1 MFSMIWNNMVYDPKA
16 ISCDYMS
23 INKLSFIPTDK
34 MGIQYRNQFKQ
45 TGGTMSATILRS
57 LVIVLCISFCS
68 VLCGIDY
75 YVGIPT
81 TAPGT
86 GSSQNPYESIEYAL
100 TQLPANEYCTLV
112 FMPGI
117 YDNDDTHYVNRQLKL
132 RSSSS
137 VPGDVVVSESF
148 MFVSLN
154 YPVNT
159 IELEGITFKG
169 NNNNWTQIHES
180 ALLIDNCVF
189 EDYAN
194 TTPLNFDWDLVNAS
208 IRNSVF
214 RNNDIGISDMN
225 GNWLSRGAVQNCL
238 FYANRVALSI
248 NGALLENCTI
258 TDNSVANEGR
268 FGANT
273 YRNSIIWGNQTLNTG
288 LPSVYYY
295 CDTQS
300 AVSGA
305 DNISVNPRFDDPSNE
320 IYTLKWDIDGP
331 SPCIDAGDPNS
342 SPDPDGTP
350 RDIGF
355 QYYPHELETYSF
367 DNSPER
373 GIFWRC
379 FPVVDNVSAPLGTAW
394 NELGY
399 MFQDHMALN
408 PTRQL
413 EDIYWS
419 YNGYADRMYH
429 DQLDQW
435 YNDTYT
441 VTAPKGFKLY
451 FDPYQ
456 QPDDLIISGFRAD
469 PTIVP
474 VEWYVGGVGGYFSN
488 WVGYFVP
495 QTQNAAFSFSGLI
508 PNGGGA
514 SYLDY
519 IYSIKTQTWS
529 TSRQARVLGSRWI
542 VNPSGFTFSEGTMI
556 ILELIDGAPSEMFW
570 TYFGSPVN
578 AYTRSTPTQFSYTEK
593 LDYTPL
599 YVELDP
605 SNLPDEIGVYAGDKC
620 IGAVVVDN
628 EVMDINLYL
637 DDAKTDDE
645 LQIAFYYAAKG
656 KPELQIYEVYDPALS
671 SFVPANLQLGNLGVY
686 AYISM
691 KEDSQGSTSP
701 IPIILEQNYP
711 NPFNPTTQISFYL
724 GSDLPVKL
732 DIFNVKGQKVNSL
745 CTANLKAGKH
755 SYLWNGDDQAGRTV
769 SSGIYFYRLST
780 PEGVISNKMILMK

>member
-1 MFSMIWNNMVYDPKA
+1 
-16 ISCDYMS
+16 
-23 INKLSFIPTDK
+23 
-34 MGIQYRNQFKQ
+34 
-45 TGGTMSATILRS
+45 MSATILKS
-57 LVIVLCISFCS
+57 LAIVLCITFCS
-68 VLCGIDY
+68 VLSGIDY

-81 TAPGT
+81 SAPGT
-86 GSSQNPYESIEYAL
+86 GSLQNPYESIEYAL
-100 TQLPANEYCTLV
+100 TQLPANEYCTLI

-117 YDNDDTHYVNRQLKL
+117 YDNDVTHNVNRQLKL
-132 RSSSS
+132 RSSTL
-137 VPGDVVVSESF
+137 VPIDVVVSESF
-148 MFVSLN
+148 IFVSLGQ
-154 YPVNT
+154 PVHT

-169 NNNNWTQIHES
+169 NNNNSTQIHDS

-189 EDYAN
+189 EDYTN
-194 TTPLNFDWDLVNAS
+194 STPLNFDWDLVNVS
-208 IRNSVF
+208 IQNSVF

-258 TDNSVANEGR
+258 TGNSVANEGR

-273 YRNSIIWGNQTLNTG
+273 YRNTILWGNQTLNTG
-288 LPSVYYY
+288 LSSIYYY
-295 CDTQS
+295 CDTQ
-300 AVSGA
+300 AEVNGA
-305 DNISVNPRFDDPSNE
+305 ENISIDPRFEDPLNE
-320 IYTLKWDIDGP
+320 IYSLKWDVDGP

-342 SPDPDGTP
+342 TNDPDGRR
-350 RDIGF
+350 RDIGY
-355 QYYPHELETYSF
+355 QYYPHEVKTYSF

-379 FPVVDNVSAPLGTAW
+379 FAVVDHISAPLGTAW

-413 EDIYWS
+413 EEIYWS
-419 YNGYADRMYH
+419 YDGYADHMYH

-435 YNDTYT
+435 YNDTYI
-441 VTAPKGFKLY
+441 VKAPKGFKLY

-474 VEWYVGGVGGYFSN
+474 VEWYVGGAGGYFSN

-495 QTQNAAFSFSGLI
+495 QTQNIAFSFSGLI
-508 PNGGGA
+508 PNGDGA
-514 SYLDY
+514 TYLDY
-519 IYSIKTQTWS
+519 IYFIKTQTWS

-542 VNPSGFTFSEGTMI
+542 VDPSRFTFSEGTMVE
-556 ILELIDGAPSEMFW
+556 LELIDGAPTEMYW
-570 TYFGSPVN
+570 QYFGLPLN
-578 AYTRSTPTQFSYTEK
+578 AYVRSYPSEFSYTEK

-628 EVMDINLYL
+628 DVMDINLYL
-637 DDAKTDDE
+637 DDAKTDGE
-645 LQIAFYYAAKG
+645 LQIAFYYATKG
-656 KPELQIYEVYDPALS
+656 KPELQKYEVYDPALS
-671 SFVPANLQLGNLGVY
+671 SFVSANLQLGDLGDY
-686 AYISM
+686 GYISL
-691 KEDSQGSTSP
+691 KAETENPASP
-701 IPIILEQNYP
+701 SAAILEQNYP
-711 NPFNPTTQISFYL
+711 NPFNPITQIAFSL
-724 GSDLPVKL
+724 SKDLPVKL
-732 DIFNVKGQKVNSL
+732 DIFNVKGQRVKSVCDSDL
-745 CTANLKAGKH
+745 AAGKH
-755 SYLWNGDDQAGRTV
+755 SYVWNGDNQAGEPV
-769 SSGIYFYRLST
+769 SSGIYFYQLTT
-780 PEGVISNKMILMK
+780 PEGVFSNKMILMK